1 MTTRIKSSQ
10 ILDGSIVA
18 SDFHSAIQINTTA
31 SGTFGSVIVGNYTLG
46 NNRISTSQAS
56 GYNGDIMF
64 DASGDIILDADGSTV
79 SLKDN
84 GLNFGQF
91 YNTSSG
97 DFNIYAPQADKHIK
111 VLGNDGGS
119 TVTALDFDMEHAG
132 RATFNENIVLGGDIV
147 HAGNLTIDADGDI
160 TLDANGADIILADN
174 AVPFGRFKRETSNL
188 VIKAETVDKDII
200 FRGIKSGSPNVTIDA
215 LVLDMSNAGDATFSS
230 HVKMDS
236 GSSTGKFAVMSTAV
250 HGSYDFYN
258 NGTSYFND
266 TVTVDGILEVS
277 GSSGVLR
284 GPSTF
289 TIDPAVHGANSG
301 TVVIAGDLQVD
312 GTTTTINSTTLTVD
326 DKNITLASGSN
337 NKAAATGAG
346 LTADLGSDGTATFAY
361 DHTQDRWQMNKG
373 LELLSGAALTVGT
386 GTTDVGRLES
396 VSGVLELNAY
406 TGRQIAF
413 GNDTNGE
420 HVRIDADGQV
430 GIGNNDP
437 QAMLHVSGTGAP
449 AIRIQDD
456 DGTNNYAD
464 MGHNGGITTFV
475 SRNNTSNGSYIF
487 YGYNGTTFDPL
498 MTLDPAGRLGINQTP
513 LSNNFALQVTGM
525 QPNGSDARVMYL
537 KGAGTST
544 SIGSTGPTLVLQN
557 TDTTAN
563 NIVKLSFESASAG
576 ETVSIN
582 AINTNHSSH
591 YGDMAFNTRG
601 SAGYSEKMRIMA
613 NGEVG
618 IGTNDPDARLGIKSS
633 GASSYPLLIKSS
645 DNQQLFRFRE
655 ESDTRGTFYI
665 NDASEN
671 SKVTLASSGPSSF
684 MGGNVG
690 IGTDSPGDITLKVH
704 SNDSDDYIAIFKQT
718 HASNLGTIQIDTPSD
733 SNARPSRLD
742 FARGG
747 VNKWKT
753 GMVYGDSLNG
763 WGLSD
768 ATGSGTAL
776 QQTRFLVTPTG
787 KVSIGTSD
795 PGTSRLKVYNST
807 VSGNTRLHV
816 HNDKNGDAAEL
827 RLEGKRTSNNDTG
840 QLLYVN
846 SGNVVARISA
856 NSSADD
862 GDLRFYTSATGTGQN
877 IVEAMRIATTGQ
889 VNIGQTP
896 ALVSGNNP
904 RHVLHIGGTTVNPSY
919 EQLSMSPGSVSG
931 GENATRIRM
940 ANVGNDFYLTNNY
953 YNWGTHRFD
962 ETNEGQAF
970 FKMLEDG
977 RFSFGGRSSASTST
991 PSYNAAINGNDG
1003 SISAGSSMTM
1013 VNGMSKMNVVGN
1025 SDTSDED
1032 VELRMV
1038 DYDDTTG
1045 SAIPTISFYKGSSG
1059 GPVKFASLRAN
1070 DVLGFQFR
1078 DGSNNIGGS
1087 KVEMGALDN
1096 RGVRRQTASNNSNVG
1111 VYETSMQVNFAP
1123 SAAKYFRIQMD
1134 GNIAAGLSLHV
1145 SGDYGN
1151 VNAIGSFE
1159 KRYVI
1164 GTNAVNTGNYGTA
1177 STTICDI
1184 GPTSSKISLGNTS
1197 KPNATTL
1204 YIPVVN
1210 LDSNY
1215 SINFHFVAT
1224 LRGEVGGITSID
1236 MIAQ

>member
-46 NNRISTSQAS
+46 NNRISTNQAS

-91 YNTSSG
+91 FNTSSG

-119 TVTALDFDMEHAG
+119 TVTALDFDMSASG
-132 RATFNENIVLGGDIV
+132 AAIFNDQVTIGGNLI
-147 HAGNLTIDADGDI
+147 HAGNLTIDAGGDI
-160 TLDANGADIILADN
+160 TLNADGADVILADG
-174 AVPFGRFKRETSNL
+174 VVEFGRFKRDAGNF
-188 VIKAETVDKDII
+188 VIKAETADKDII
-200 FRGIKSGSPNVTIDA
+200 FKGLKSGSPNTTITA
-215 LVLDMSNAGDATFSS
+215 LTLDMSADGDATFNSNVSMVTGHSS
-230 HVKMDS
+230 
-236 GSSTGKFAVMSTAV
+236 GKFAVMSSNI

-258 NGTSYFND
+258 NGSSYFNGS
-266 TVTVDGILEVS
+266 VTVDDALIIS

-289 TIDPAVHGANSG
+289 TIDPATHSDNTG
-301 TVVIAGDLQVD
+301 TVVIAGNLQVD

-326 DKNITLASGSN
+326 DKNITLASGSS

-420 HVRIDADGQV
+420 HVRIDASGNV
-430 GIGNNDP
+430 GIGNIDP
-437 QAMLHVSGTGAP
+437 QARIHVSDTGAP

-464 MGHNGGITTFV
+464 MGHNGGTTTFV
-475 SRNNTSNGSYIF
+475 SRNNTSNGSYVF

-498 MTLDPAGRLGINQTP
+498 MTLDPAGRLGVNQNP

-525 QPNGSDARVMYL
+525 QPNGTDARVMYL

-557 TDTTAN
+557 TDNTAN
-563 NIVKLSFESASAG
+563 NIVKLSFESASSG

-613 NGEVG
+613 NGNVG
-618 IGTNDPDARLGIKSS
+618 IGTDNPGAIRLNVTTPTANNVAAQIENSNTADSFG
-633 GASSYPLLIKSS
+633 LIVKA
-645 DNQQLFRFRE
+645 
-655 ESDTRGTFYI
+655 G
-665 NDASEN
+665 NDAN
-671 SKVTLASSGPSSF
+671 DYIADFRKRDNTNIMRIRGD
-684 MGGNVG
+684 GNVG
-690 IGTDSPGDITLKVH
+690 IGTSSPSTALHVSKTNPGDDKTAARITGATSYVGNGNWEGPLQLDWTQS
-704 SNDSDDYIAIFKQT
+704 SNDGYI
-718 HASNLGTIQIDTPSD
+718 
-733 SNARPSRLD
+733 R
-742 FARGG
+742 
-747 VNKWKT
+747 
-753 GMVYGDSLNG
+753 MLNI
-763 WGLSD
+763 GLTD
-768 ATGSGTAL
+768 SGT
-776 QQTRFLVTPTG
+776 
-787 KVSIGTSD
+787 
-795 PGTSRLKVYNST
+795 
-807 VSGNTRLHV
+807 
-816 HNDKNGDAAEL
+816 
-827 RLEGKRTSNNDTG
+827 NN
-840 QLLYVN
+840 QLNYGLYVDGEDLN
-846 SGNVVARISA
+846 YFSGNVGVGTTSPGYLLHADALGATDPSYIVAGSGSNFLMA
-856 NSSADD
+856 MGSQNSPGVAQEAFIGTLSNE
-862 GDLRFYTSATGTGQN
+862 RFKVKVNNVEKATFTSTGLGIGVQPTVPLQVAGEILATNLSFTNGTGSTSSLG
-877 IVEAMRIATTGQ
+877 ATNTMADLNCGTKGFQ
-889 VNIGQTP
+889 IRGDAGFVVKNM
-896 ALVSGNNP
+896 ANNP
-904 RHVLHIGGTTVNPSY
+904 RLEAYGTRVSLYANAQKRMEVSSEGVNT
-919 EQLSMSPGSVSG
+919 L
-931 GENATRIRM
+931 
-940 ANVGNDFYLTNNY
+940 
-953 YNWGTHRFD
+953 
-962 ETNEGQAF
+962 
-970 FKMLEDG
+970 
-977 RFSFGGRSSASTST
+977 
-991 PSYNAAINGNDG
+991 
-1003 SISAGSSMTM
+1003 
-1013 VNGMSKMNVVGN
+1013 
-1025 SDTSDED
+1025 
-1032 VELRMV
+1032 
-1038 DYDDTTG
+1038 
-1045 SAIPTISFYKGSSG
+1045 
-1059 GPVKFASLRAN
+1059 GP
-1070 DVLGFQFR
+1070 
-1078 DGSNNIGGS
+1078 
-1087 KVEMGALDN
+1087 
-1096 RGVRRQTASNNSNVG
+1096 RRQTASNSTNVG
-1111 VYETSMQVNFAP
+1111 IYEASMSVNFAP

-1184 GPTSSKISLGNTS
+1184 GGTSSQISLGSTS

-1210 LDSNY
+1210 LNSSY
-1215 SINFHFVAT
+1215 SIVFHFVAT
-1224 LRGEVGGITSID
+1224 LKGEVGGITSID

>member
-10 ILDGSIVA
+10 ITDGAIVA
-18 SDFHSAIQINTTA
+18 SDLNTAIAISTTQ
-31 SGTFGSVIVGNYTLG
+31 SGTFGSVIVSNYTLG
-46 NNRISTSQAS
+46 NNRISTTQAG
-56 GYNGDIMF
+56 GYNGDIML
-64 DASGDIILDADGSTV
+64 DASGNIIFDADGSTI

-111 VLGNDGGS
+111 VLGNDNGS
-119 TVTALDFDMEHAG
+119 TVTALDFDMENAG
-132 RATFNENIVLGGDIV
+132 RATFNENIVLGGSIV
-147 HAGNLTIDADGDI
+147 HASNLTIDAVGDI
-160 TLDANGADIILADN
+160 TLNADGADIVLRDDT
-174 AVPFGRFKRETSNL
+174 VDFGRFKRDAGNF
-188 VIKAETVDKDII
+188 VIKAETADKDII
-200 FRGIKSGSPNVTIDA
+200 FKGVKAGSPNTTVTA
-215 LVLDMSNAGDATFSS
+215 LTLDMSADGDATFNS
-230 HVKMDS
+230 HVKMNTGNS
-236 GSSTGKFAVMSTAV
+236 IGKFAVMSPAV

-258 NGTSYFND
+258 NGSSYFNGS
-266 TVTVDGILEVS
+266 VTVDDILTIS

-289 TIDPAVHGANSG
+289 TIDPATHADNTG
-301 TVVIAGDLQVD
+301 TVVIAGNLQVD

-326 DKNITLASGSN
+326 DKNITLASGSS

-420 HVRIDADGQV
+420 HVRIDADGNV
-430 GIGNNDP
+430 GIGNIDP
-437 QAMLHVSGTGAP
+437 QARIHVSGTGAP

-464 MGHNGGITTFV
+464 MGHNGGTTTFV

-498 MTLDPAGRLGINQTP
+498 MSLDPAGRLGVNQTP

-537 KGAGTST
+537 KGAGTAT

-557 TDTTAN
+557 TNTTAN
-563 NIVKLSFESASAG
+563 NIVKLSFESSGAG

-601 SAGYSEKMRIMA
+601 SSGYSEKMRIA
-613 NGEVG
+613 SNGEIRVQNQTLVDSANTNHIMIFPNNKGISIGSAYTYGEFNANNGNVYIRANSYPANTGSESLIYLQTANSSGGQSSDVVVKGGKVGIGNTNPYFPLHVQGPTGFNGEAKNNGLLFDTASATTGTGGGLAFGGYSNGTSGDIYHFANIQGIKENSTAGNYASAMLFSTRAAGATPLEQMRISSTGKVG
-618 IGTNDPDARLGIKSS
+618 IGTNNPGYLLHADAIGTTDPSYIVAGSGGNFIMAMGSQNSPGVAQEAFIGTLSNQRFKVKVNNVEKATFTSTGLGI
-633 GASSYPLLIKSS
+633 G
-645 DNQQLFRFRE
+645 
-655 ESDTRGTFYI
+655 
-665 NDASEN
+665 
-671 SKVTLASSGPSSF
+671 
-684 MGGNVG
+684 
-690 IGTDSPGDITLKVH
+690 
-704 SNDSDDYIAIFKQT
+704 
-718 HASNLGTIQIDTPSD
+718 
-733 SNARPSRLD
+733 
-742 FARGG
+742 
-747 VNKWKT
+747 
-753 GMVYGDSLNG
+753 
-763 WGLSD
+763 
-768 ATGSGTAL
+768 
-776 QQTRFLVTPTG
+776 VTPTVPLQVAG
-787 KVSIGTSD
+787 EILATNLSFTNGSGSTSVLGATNSMADLNCGTK
-795 PGTSRLKVYNST
+795 GFQIR
-807 VSGNTRLHV
+807 
-816 HNDKNGDAAEL
+816 GDA
-827 RLEGKRTSNNDTG
+827 G
-840 QLLYVN
+840 
-846 SGNVVARISA
+846 
-856 NSSADD
+856 
-862 GDLRFYTSATGTGQN
+862 F
-877 IVEAMRIATTGQ
+877 IVKNMA
-889 VNIGQTP
+889 
-896 ALVSGNNP
+896 NNP
-904 RHVLHIGGTTVNPSY
+904 RLEAY
-919 EQLSMSPGSVSG
+919 
-931 GENATRIRM
+931 ATRVSLY
-940 ANVGNDFYLTNNY
+940 ANA
-953 YNWGTHRFD
+953 
-962 ETNEGQAF
+962 QK
-970 FKMLEDG
+970 KMEVSADG
-977 RFSFGGRSSASTST
+977 
-991 PSYNAAINGNDG
+991 
-1003 SISAGSSMTM
+1003 
-1013 VNGMSKMNVVGN
+1013 VN
-1025 SDTSDED
+1025 T
-1032 VELRMV
+1032 L
-1038 DYDDTTG
+1038 
-1045 SAIPTISFYKGSSG
+1045 
-1059 GPVKFASLRAN
+1059 GP
-1070 DVLGFQFR
+1070 
-1078 DGSNNIGGS
+1078 
-1087 KVEMGALDN
+1087 
-1096 RGVRRQTASNNSNVG
+1096 RRQTASNATNVG
-1111 VYETSMQVNFAP
+1111 IYEASMSVTFAP

-1164 GTNAVNTGNYGTA
+1164 GTNASNTGNYGTA

-1184 GPTSSKISLGNTS
+1184 GPTSSKISLGSTS

-1215 SINFHFVAT
+1215 SIVFTFVAT
-1224 LRGEVGGITSID
+1224 LKGEVGGITSID

>member
-18 SDFHSAIQINTTA
+18 SDFHSAIAINTTA
-31 SGTFGSVIVGNYTLG
+31 AGTFGSVIVGSYTLG
-46 NNRISTSQAS
+46 NNRISTNQAG
-56 GYNGDIMF
+56 GYNGDIML
-64 DASGDIILDADGSTV
+64 DASGNIIFDADGSTI

-97 DFNIYAPQADKHIK
+97 DFNIYAPQANKHIK

-119 TVTALDFDMEHAG
+119 TVTALDFDMENAG
-132 RATFNENIVLGGDIV
+132 RATFNENIVLGGSIV
-147 HAGNLTIDADGDI
+147 HASNLTLDVAGDIYLDADGGDVVLFDGG
-160 TLDANGADIILADN
+160 TE
-174 AVPFGRFKRETSNL
+174 FGRFEQNSNN
-188 VIKAETVDKDII
+188 
-200 FRGIKSGSPNVTIDA
+200 FRIKSSASNADIVFMGSNAGSAVTA
-215 LVLDMSNAGDATFSS
+215 LTLDMSNAGAATFNSDVSMVTGHSS
-230 HVKMDS
+230 
-236 GSSTGKFAVMSTAV
+236 GKFAVMSPNI

-258 NGTSYFND
+258 NGTSYFNGS
-266 TVTVDGILEVS
+266 VIVDDALTIS

-289 TIDPAVHGANSG
+289 TIDPATHSDNTG
-301 TVVIAGDLQVD
+301 TVVIAGNLQVD

-326 DKNITLASGSN
+326 DKNITLASGSS

-361 DHTQDRWQMNKG
+361 DHNQDRWQMNKG

-386 GTTDVGRLES
+386 GSTDVGRLES

-413 GNDTNGE
+413 GNDSNGE
-420 HVRIDADGQV
+420 HVRIDADGNV

-437 QAMLHVSGTGAP
+437 QARIHVSGTGAP

-464 MGHNGGITTFV
+464 MGHNGGTTTFV

-498 MTLDPAGRLGINQTP
+498 MSLDPAGRLGVNQTP

-537 KGAGTST
+537 KGAGTAT

-557 TDTTAN
+557 TNTTAN
-563 NIVKLSFESASAG
+563 NIVKLSFESAGAG

-601 SAGYSEKMRIMA
+601 STGYSEKMRIMA
-613 NGEVG
+613 NGAVVLKPSGITTGLRLQGRSSDNNFYIQFKSNNGSTTYSSIGTESATSGLLFNSDILRFNSSNSANEYMRISSDGVG
-618 IGTNDPDARLGIKSS
+618 IGTNSPNTYDSRANNLVVGDSGDSGITIFSGANSDARLQFAPS
-633 GASSYPLLIKSS
+633 GSTGLDNGMIGYDNATDKMVFATGGS
-645 DNQQLFRFRE
+645 DRVVIDSGGHTSFTLGTNAM
-655 ESDTRGTFYI
+655 GTF
-665 NDASEN
+665 
-671 SKVTLASSGPSSF
+671 
-684 MGGNVG
+684 
-690 IGTDSPGDITLKVH
+690 
-704 SNDSDDYIAIFKQT
+704 
-718 HASNLGTIQIDTPSD
+718 
-733 SNARPSRLD
+733 
-742 FARGG
+742 
-747 VNKWKT
+747 
-753 GMVYGDSLNG
+753 GDSIGEVGSGNFALQVSNSAG
-763 WGLSD
+763 SALKPLGFRAED
-768 ATGSGTAL
+768 IRFATGS
-776 QQTRFLVTPTG
+776 
-787 KVSIGTSD
+787 
-795 PGTSRLKVYNST
+795 
-807 VSGNTRLHV
+807 
-816 HNDKNGDAAEL
+816 AE
-827 RLEGKRTSNNDTG
+827 R
-840 QLLYVN
+840 
-846 SGNVVARISA
+846 
-856 NSSADD
+856 
-862 GDLRFYTSATGTGQN
+862 
-877 IVEAMRIATTGQ
+877 MRITTTGQ
-889 VNIGQTP
+889 VNIGETP

-919 EQLSMSPGSVSG
+919 EQLSMSPGSNSSG
-931 GENATRIRM
+931 ETATRVRM
-940 ANVGNDFYLTNNY
+940 ANVGNDFYLTSNY

-962 ETNEGQAF
+962 DTNEGQAF
-970 FKMLEDG
+970 LQMKEDG
-977 RFSFGGRSSASTST
+977 RFWFGGRSSATTDS
-991 PSYNAAINGNDG
+991 PNYNVGIDGSDG
-1003 SISAGSSMTM
+1003 SITAGSYMTM
-1013 VNGMSKMNVVGN
+1013 VNGLGKLNVWGN
-1025 SDTSDED
+1025 SDVSDAD
-1032 VELRMV
+1032 VELRL
-1038 DYDDTTG
+1038 YDNDTTAG
-1045 SAIPTISFYKGSSG
+1045 SAIPTISFYKGSGG
-1059 GPVKFASLRAN
+1059 GPVKFASIRAN
-1070 DVLGFQFR
+1070 DILGFQFR
-1078 DGSNNIGGS
+1078 DGSNSVVGS

-1096 RGVRRQTASNNSNVG
+1096 RGPRLQRATNNSNIG
-1111 VYETSMQVNFAP
+1111 IYEASMSVTFAP

-1145 SGDYGN
+1145 SGDYGS

-1184 GPTSSKISLGNTS
+1184 GPTSSKISLGSTS

-1215 SINFHFVAT
+1215 SIVFHFVAT